1 MTDFKEEL
9 RLQRLL
15 FADRYE
21 ANPELAQVAREMD
34 AMFAQDEAEPVAS
47 YAERRGI

>member
-1 MTDFKEEL
+1 MQDFKEEL

-21 ANPELAQVAREMD
+21 ANPELAKLARDMD
-34 AMFAQDEAEPVAS
+34 AMFAQDEAEPIAN
-47 YAERRGI
+47 YAERRGV